1 MSRSAS
7 LLLGLSVLVSSRPAG
22 AADGPVAAGAEQTP
36 EQREEEARSKLVER
50 ILTSEPDDH
59 DIAWLYSRADE
70 YAPSALTG
78 EPIAAPGLPERG
90 EGAPRS
96 WDPRWRRFGTGN
108 YVLTGIAIGTST
120 GSLFFPEPKEPW
132 RRTNALDEWGRRH
145 IAVDDF
151 ESGQWARDTSD
162 LLVSVNIAFP
172 LLVDSLIVAYWY
184 RRSPDVAA
192 QTALIAVES
201 MAIASALQGVTS
213 AVLGRERPYGR
224 DCGTTVPSDLSEC
237 AGNDRYRSFFSG
249 HTTMAF
255 AAAGV
260 TCAHHAT
267 HELFGDPA
275 ADALAC
281 GATLATA
288 TTAGMMRIVGLK
300 HYITDVATGAAVGT
314 LTGLGVPWLL
324 HYGPLAE
331 IAPKSDS
338 GASFTVLPHEKGLAI
353 GGIF

>member
-1 MSRSAS
+1 MIRSVS
-7 LLLGLSVLVSSRPAG
+7 LALGLSVLVFSRPAG
-22 AADGPVAAGAEQTP
+22 ADDGKGPAGADQTP
-36 EQREEEARSKLVER
+36 EQREEEARSKLVEKL
-50 ILTSEPDDH
+50 LTSEPDDH
-59 DIAWLYSRADE
+59 DLAWLYSRADE
-70 YAPSALTG
+70 YGPSGLTG
-78 EPIAAPGLPERG
+78 EPIQAPGLPERG

-108 YVLTGIAIGTST
+108 YVLTGIAIGTSAA
-120 GSLFFPEPKEPW
+120 SLFVPEPKNPW
-132 RRTNALDEWGRRH
+132 RRTNELDEWGRRH
-145 IAVDDF
+145 ISVEVF

-172 LLVDSLIVAYWY
+172 LLVDSLIVSYWY
-184 RRSPDVAA
+184 RRSPDVAG

-213 AVLGRERPYGR
+213 AALGRERPYGR
-224 DCGTTVPSDLSEC
+224 DCGTTVPSELSEC
-237 AGNDRYRSFFSG
+237 TSNDRYRSFFSG

-260 TCAHHAT
+260 TCAQHAT
-267 HELFGDPA
+267 HDFFGDPS

-288 TTAGMMRIVGLK
+288 TAAGMMRIVGLK

-331 IAPKSDS
+331 IAPKSAS
-338 GASFTVLPHEKGLAI
+338 GASFTVLPQENGLAI